1 MAYFT
6 KDFIDFFKELAPN
19 NSKEWF
25 DENRSRYHE
34 SVKEPFDSF
43 IKDLIVEMSKS
54 NKKLAHLEPK
64 DCVFRIN
71 RDIRFSK
78 DKTPYKLNRSAAI
91 SPGGKKDFSTPG
103 LYFEFTPEHVRI
115 YTGAYQPNKEQL
127 QAIREEIAENLS
139 KFDKI
144 ITEPA
149 FVEVFGEVHG
159 EKNSRLPKELREAAE
174 KQPLIYNKGFYI
186 YHTMPAE
193 TILKEDLIERLLH
206 PYEVAQPYIKF
217 LTKPLSV

>member
-25 DENRSRYHE
+25 DENRKRYHE
-34 SVKEPFDSF
+34 SVKEPFDTF
-43 IKDLIVEMSKS
+43 IRDLITEMSKT

-71 RDIRFSK
+71 RDIRFSN

-91 SPGGKKDFSTPG
+91 SEGGRKDFTTPG

-115 YTGAYQPNKEQL
+115 YTGAYRPAKEQL
-127 QAIREEIAENLS
+127 QAIREEIANNLNA
-139 KFDKI
+139 FDKI
-144 ITEPA
+144 INDPKFIET
-149 FVEVFGEVHG
+149 FGEVHG
-159 EKNSRLPKELREAAE
+159 EKNSRLPKDLKEAAE

-193 TILKEDLIERLLH
+193 VVLKDDLIDRLLE
-206 PYEVAQPYIKF
+206 PFEVAQPYIKF